1 MKRVLVV
8 DDNRELA
15 ENLGEILDG
24 FGWDA
29 EVFEDPRRAL
39 QVATPGRWCVA
50 LVDVRMPHMDGIEL
64 YERLRAVDPRLPCLA
79 MTAFA
84 HDERLEAA
92 QRAGVR
98 YVLFKPVDPPSLM
111 KLVGEPCGS

>member
-8 DDNRELA
+8 DDNLELA

-29 EVFEDPRRAL
+29 EVFEDPRSAL
-39 QVATPGRWCVA
+39 KVATPGRWCVA

-64 YERLRAVDPRLPCLA
+64 FERLRTVDPLLPCLA

-84 HDERLEAA
+84 HDDRLEAA
-92 QRAGVR
+92 VRAGVR
-98 YVLFKPVDPPSLM
+98 CVLFKPVDPPSLLA
-111 KLVGEPCGS
+111 LVGEPCGS